1 MVATLVTIYNRSRHT
16 WRRKKKKRKKEEKR
30 EEKRKELN
38 ETKRREKT
46 NEEKMKLA
54 IRPAYASSIDIA
66 KKSKNIR
73 VSFQKH
79 DKVAKRVS
87 SQIPIAIE
95 FAIVMEN
102 ISP

>member
-1 MVATLVTIYNRSRHT
+1 MVATLVTTYNRSRHT

>member
-1 MVATLVTIYNRSRHT
+1 
-16 WRRKKKKRKKEEKR
+16 
-30 EEKRKELN
+30 
-38 ETKRREKT
+38 
-46 NEEKMKLA
+46 MKLA